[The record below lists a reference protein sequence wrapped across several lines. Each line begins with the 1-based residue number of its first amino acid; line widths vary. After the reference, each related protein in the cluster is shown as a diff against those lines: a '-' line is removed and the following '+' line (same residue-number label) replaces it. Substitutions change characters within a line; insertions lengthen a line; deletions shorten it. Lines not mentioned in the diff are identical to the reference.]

1 MIGADAIRGHI
12 DLIVLAILETEPSY
26 PYAIARSI
34 EVTSAGEYTMKQ
46 TTLYTAMKRLE
57 QQGALTS
64 FSQVADSGKSRTYYD
79 LTDDG
84 RSLLAAKREEWAQ
97 TARLID
103 HYVTGDAQR

>member
-12 DLIVLAILETEPSY
+12 DLIVLAILESGPSY

-34 EVTSAGEYTMKQ
+34 EVTSGGEYTMKQ

-64 FSQVADSGKSRTYYD
+64 FASEASSGKTRTNYE
-79 LTDDG
+79 LTTVG
-84 RSLLAAKREEWAQ
+84 RTLLAAKREEWIH

-103 HYVTGDAQR
+103 HYVTGDAQQ